1 MSPVPSR
8 RSRCRTDRPGRPT
21 SGVVRV
27 ASAAKPVSSP
37 YSLPSPA
44 RSLSGSGRIRSPV
57 LVLPVVLG
65 LLGVVRHVADVLR
78 LGLGLVLGGHVGP
91 ALAPRRR
98 GRRLGCDWS
107 CRRSTQPGGYVDSP
121 RAARTV
127 ELLSRAGCH
136 LCDDAR
142 RLVERVT
149 AEAGVGWTETDVD
162 ADPALRAEFGDLVP
176 VVRVDGKELGYW
188 RIDEG
193 RLRRALG

>member
-1 MSPVPSR
+1 MPS
-8 RSRCRTDRPGRPT
+8 
-21 SGVVRV
+21 
-27 ASAAKPVSSP
+27 
-37 YSLPSPA
+37 
-44 RSLSGSGRIRSPV
+44 
-57 LVLPVVLG
+57 
-65 LLGVVRHVADVLR
+65 
-78 LGLGLVLGGHVGP
+78 
-91 ALAPRRR
+91 
-98 GRRLGCDWS
+98 
-107 CRRSTQPGGYVDSP
+107 
-121 RAARTV
+121 RTV
-127 ELLSRAGCH
+127 ELLSRADCH

>member
-1 MSPVPSR
+1 M
-8 RSRCRTDRPGRPT
+8 PT
-21 SGVVRV
+21 
-27 ASAAKPVSSP
+27 
-37 YSLPSPA
+37 PA
-44 RSLSGSGRIRSPV
+44 
-57 LVLPVVLG
+57 
-65 LLGVVRHVADVLR
+65 
-78 LGLGLVLGGHVGP
+78 
-91 ALAPRRR
+91 
-98 GRRLGCDWS
+98 
-107 CRRSTQPGGYVDSP
+107 
-121 RAARTV
+121 V

>member
-1 MSPVPSR
+1 M
-8 RSRCRTDRPGRPT
+8 PT
-21 SGVVRV
+21 
-27 ASAAKPVSSP
+27 
-37 YSLPSPA
+37 
-44 RSLSGSGRIRSPV
+44 
-57 LVLPVVLG
+57 
-65 LLGVVRHVADVLR
+65 
-78 LGLGLVLGGHVGP
+78 
-91 ALAPRRR
+91 
-98 GRRLGCDWS
+98 
-107 CRRSTQPGGYVDSP
+107 Q
-121 RAARTV
+121 TV

-162 ADPALRAEFGDLVP
+162 ADPALRAEFGELVP